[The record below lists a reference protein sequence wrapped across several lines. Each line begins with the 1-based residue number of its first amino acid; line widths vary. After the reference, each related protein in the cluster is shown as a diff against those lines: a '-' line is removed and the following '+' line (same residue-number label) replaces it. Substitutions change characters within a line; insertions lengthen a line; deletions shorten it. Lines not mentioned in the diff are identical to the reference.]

1 MYKLDGK
8 AIIGML
14 KGDDGIDEVAESFGG
29 YGRVASGEL
38 LKCKR
43 LGLRNRDMSALKF
56 FLFFGLP
63 LMSYFQRRV
72 RVLFTVCF
80 CTSQRYKHH
89 PR

>member
-43 LGLRNRDMSALKF
+43 LGLRDRDMSALKF
-56 FLFFGLP
+56 FLFFWVTP
-63 LMSYFQRRV
+63 H
-72 RVLFTVCF
+72 VLLSKKGEGAFHSLFLYLTAV
-80 CTSQRYKHH
+80 
-89 PR
+89 